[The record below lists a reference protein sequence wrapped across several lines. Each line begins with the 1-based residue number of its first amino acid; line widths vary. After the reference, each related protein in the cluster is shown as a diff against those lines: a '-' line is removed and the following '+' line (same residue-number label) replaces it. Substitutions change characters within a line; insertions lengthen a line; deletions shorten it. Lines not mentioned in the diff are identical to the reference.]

1 MHTIRIPKV
10 IQFGENA
17 LSEAEYPK
25 NALVVTTA
33 PIELSGKW
41 LDKMGIQDYMVY
53 DKVTPEPSIDD
64 VNTVIAKYKEKKPS
78 VLIGL
83 GGGSSMDVV
92 KYSAEEFGVEK
103 ILIPTTFGT
112 GAEMTTYCVLKFDGK
127 KKLLH
132 EDRFLADR
140 ALVVTTAPIELSGK
154 WLDRMGIQ
162 DYMVYDKVTPEP
174 SIDDVNTVIAKYKE
188 KKPSVLIGLGGGSSM
203 DVVKYSAEAFGVEKI
218 LIPTTFGTGAE
229 MTTYCVLKFD
239 GKKKLLREDRF
250 LADRAIVD
258 SYFMDG
264 TPEQIIKNSVCD
276 ACAQATEG
284 YDSKL
289 GNNLTRTLCK
299 HAFDV
304 LYDAIINDKPENYP
318 YGSMLS
324 GMGFGNCSTTL
335 GHALSYVFS
344 NEGVAHGFSL
354 SSCTTI
360 AHKHN
365 NSIFYEKFKQ
375 VIEKLGFD
383 KMKLKAPVDEA
394 ADVVMT
400 DKGHLDPNPIPISK
414 EDVIKCLNAINDGNL

>member
-1 MHTIRIPKV
+1 MHTIKIPSV
-10 IQFGENA
+10 INFGENA
-17 LSEAEYPK
+17 LGETEYPK

-33 PIELSGKW
+33 PPQLSGKW
-41 LDKMGIQDYMVY
+41 LDKMGIQDYTLF

-64 VNTVIAKYKEKKPS
+64 VNAVISEYKDKDPS

-92 KYSAEEFGVEK
+92 KYAAPEMGKKK

-112 GAEMTTYCVLKFDGK
+112 GAEMTTYCVLKFEGK

-132 EDRFLADR
+132 EDKFLADM
-140 ALVVTTAPIELSGK
+140 AV
-154 WLDRMGIQ
+154 
-162 DYMVYDKVTPEP
+162 
-174 SIDDVNTVIAKYKE
+174 
-188 KKPSVLIGLGGGSSM
+188 
-203 DVVKYSAEAFGVEKI
+203 
-218 LIPTTFGTGAE
+218 
-229 MTTYCVLKFD
+229 
-239 GKKKLLREDRF
+239 
-250 LADRAIVD
+250 VD
-258 SYFMDG
+258 SYFLDG
-264 TPEQIIKNSVCD
+264 TPEHIIKNSVCD

-289 GNNLTRTLCK
+289 GNDLTRTMCK
-299 HAFDV
+299 QAFDI

-344 NEGVAHGFSL
+344 NEGVPHGYSL

-360 AHKHN
+360 AHKFN
-365 NSIFYEKFKQ
+365 KSIFYEKFKQ

-383 KMKLKAPVDEA
+383 KLELKADVSEA
-394 ADVVMT
+394 ADTVMT
-400 DKGHLDPNPIPISK
+400 DRGHLDPNPIPISK
-414 EDVIKCLNAINDGNL
+414 EDVMKCLEDIKAGNL

>member
-1 MHTIRIPKV
+1 MHTVKIPSV
-10 IQFGENA
+10 INFGENA
-17 LSEAEYPK
+17 LGETEYPK

-33 PIELSGKW
+33 PPQLSGKW
-41 LDKMGIQDYMVY
+41 LDKMGIQDYTLF

-64 VNTVIAKYKEKKPS
+64 VNAVISQYKDKDPS

-92 KYSAEEFGVEK
+92 KYAAPELGKKK

-112 GAEMTTYCVLKFDGK
+112 GAEMTTYCVLKFEGN

-132 EDRFLADR
+132 EDKFLADM
-140 ALVVTTAPIELSGK
+140 AV
-154 WLDRMGIQ
+154 
-162 DYMVYDKVTPEP
+162 
-174 SIDDVNTVIAKYKE
+174 
-188 KKPSVLIGLGGGSSM
+188 
-203 DVVKYSAEAFGVEKI
+203 
-218 LIPTTFGTGAE
+218 
-229 MTTYCVLKFD
+229 
-239 GKKKLLREDRF
+239 
-250 LADRAIVD
+250 VD

-264 TPEQIIKNSVCD
+264 TPEQILKNSVCD

-299 HAFDV
+299 QAFDV

-318 YGSMLS
+318 YGSMIS

-344 NEGVAHGFSL
+344 NEGVPHGYSL
-354 SSCTTI
+354 SSCTTV
-360 AHKHN
+360 AHKFN
-365 NSIFYEKFKQ
+365 KSIFYEKFKQ

-383 KMKLKAPVDEA
+383 KLELKADVSQA
-394 ADVVMT
+394 ADTVMT
-400 DKGHLDPNPIPISK
+400 DRGHLDPNPIPISK
-414 EDVIKCLNAINDGNL
+414 EDVMKCLEDIKAGNM

>member
-1 MHTIRIPKV
+1 MHTLRIPPV
-10 IQFGENA
+10 IKFGENA
-17 LSEAEYPK
+17 LGETEYPK

-33 PIELSGKW
+33 PPQLSGKW
-41 LDKMGIQDYMVY
+41 LDKMGIHDYMLF

-64 VNTVIAKYKEKKPS
+64 VNSLVSEFKSKKPS

-92 KYSAEEFGVEK
+92 KYATQDFAVKK
-103 ILIPTTFGT
+103 ILIPTTYGT
-112 GAEMTTYCVLKFDGK
+112 GAEMTTYCVLKF
-127 KKLLH
+127 
-132 EDRFLADR
+132 E
-140 ALVVTTAPIELSGK
+140 
-154 WLDRMGIQ
+154 
-162 DYMVYDKVTPEP
+162 
-174 SIDDVNTVIAKYKE
+174 
-188 KKPSVLIGLGGGSSM
+188 
-203 DVVKYSAEAFGVEKI
+203 
-218 LIPTTFGTGAE
+218 
-229 MTTYCVLKFD
+229 

-250 LADRAIVD
+250 LADMAVVD

-289 GNNLTRTLCK
+289 GNDLTRTLCK
-299 HAFDV
+299 QAFDV

-344 NEGVAHGFSL
+344 NEGVPHGFSL
-354 SSCTTI
+354 SSCTTV

-365 NSIFYEKFKQ
+365 KSIFYEKFKQ

-383 KMKLKAPVDEA
+383 KLDLKASVSEA
-394 ADVVMT
+394 ADTVMT
-400 DKGHLDPNPIPISK
+400 DRGHLDPNPIPISK
-414 EDVIKCLNAINDGNL
+414 EDVMKCLEDIKSGNM

>member
-1 MHTIRIPKV
+1 MNTIKLPKV
-10 IQFGENA
+10 INFGEDA
-17 LSEAEYPK
+17 LGQTEYPK
-25 NALVVTTA
+25 NALIVTTV
-33 PIELSGKW
+33 PPELSDKW
-41 LDKMGIQDYMVY
+41 LAKMGIQDYMLY

-64 VNTVIAKYKEKKPS
+64 VNAVISQFKDKNPS

-92 KYSAEEFGVEK
+92 KYAAPEMKKEK

-132 EDRFLADR
+132 EDRFLADM
-140 ALVVTTAPIELSGK
+140 AV
-154 WLDRMGIQ
+154 
-162 DYMVYDKVTPEP
+162 
-174 SIDDVNTVIAKYKE
+174 
-188 KKPSVLIGLGGGSSM
+188 
-203 DVVKYSAEAFGVEKI
+203 
-218 LIPTTFGTGAE
+218 
-229 MTTYCVLKFD
+229 
-239 GKKKLLREDRF
+239 
-250 LADRAIVD
+250 VD

-264 TPEQIIKNSVCD
+264 SPEQVIKNSVCD

-289 GNNLTRTLCK
+289 GNDLTRTLCK
-299 HAFDV
+299 QAFDI
-304 LYDAIINDKPENYP
+304 LYDAIMNDKPKNYP

-344 NEGVAHGFSL
+344 NEGVPHGYSL
-354 SSCTTI
+354 SSCTTV

-365 NSIFYEKFKQ
+365 KSIFYERFKEAM
-375 VIEKLGFD
+375 EKLGFD
-383 KMKLKAPVDEA
+383 KLNLKADVSEA

-400 DKGHLDPNPIPISK
+400 DRGHLDPNPIPITK
-414 EDVIKCLNAINDGNL
+414 EDVIKCLEDIKAGNL